1 MGLLDDAI
9 REHLELKRR
18 AGADPGEIAR
28 TENEALA
35 PVVPDP
41 APADE
46 PASPPHADEAYAA
59 DDSFTDQVAS
69 AAPGF
74 EEIAEET
81 AELDM
86 QAVLDAED
94 EHPQGIVSAQEPAGR
109 EEQAAG
115 GEEQR
120 TRPVRAPTSE
130 LSHEDSLEWEMPGA
144 EDRTA
149 PPPEI
154 PGQEKLTF
162 D

>member
-28 TENEALA
+28 TANEALA

-41 APADE
+41 APHE
-46 PASPPHADEAYAA
+46 PASPPHADEAYASE
-59 DDSFTDQVAS
+59 DGFTDQVVS
-69 AAPGF
+69 VAPGF
-74 EEIAEET
+74 EDVGEET

-94 EHPQGIVSAQEPAGR
+94 EHPQGAVSAQEPAG
-109 EEQAAG
+109 
-115 GEEQR
+115 GEEQLA
-120 TRPVRAPTSE
+120 RPVRAPTSG

-144 EDRTA
+144 EDRAA

-162 D
+162 E

>member
-41 APADE
+41 DAADE
-46 PASPPHADEAYAA
+46 PASPPQAAEAYPDGDGLAGEAVVGAA
-59 DDSFTDQVAS
+59 
-69 AAPGF
+69 GF
-74 EEIAEET
+74 EDVGEET

-86 QAVLDAED
+86 QSVLDAEN
-94 EHPQGIVSAQEPAGR
+94 EHPQATVSSHEPPA
-109 EEQAAG
+109 EETQAA
-115 GEEQR
+115 
-120 TRPVRAPTSE
+120 RPVRAPTAE
-130 LSHEDSLEWEMPGA
+130 ASHEDSLEWEMPGA
-144 EDRTA
+144 EERTA

-162 D
+162 E

>member
-41 APADE
+41 GPADE
-46 PASPPHADEAYAA
+46 PASPPHAEEAYAA
-59 DDSFTDQVAS
+59 QDGLSDQLAS
-69 AAPGF
+69 ATPGF
-74 EEIAEET
+74 EEVGEET

-86 QAVLDAED
+86 QTVLDAED
-94 EHPQGIVSAQEPAGR
+94 EHPQGTVSPQEPAG
-109 EEQAAG
+109 
-115 GEEQR
+115 GEGHLA
-120 TRPVRAPTSE
+120 RPVRAPTSE
-130 LSHEDSLEWEMPGA
+130 MSHDDSLEWEMPGT

-162 D
+162 E

>member
-41 APADE
+41 DPPPDPDPAAE
-46 PASPPHADEAYAA
+46 PASPHAEEAHAA
-59 DDSFTDQVAS
+59 EDGVAEHLAS

-74 EEIAEET
+74 EEVGEET

-86 QAVLDAED
+86 QAVLEAED
-94 EHPQGIVSAQEPAGR
+94 KHPHGMVSAQEPAGADG
-109 EEQAAG
+109 QTA
-115 GEEQR
+115 
-120 TRPVRAPTSE
+120 RPVRAPTSE
-130 LSHEDSLEWEMPGA
+130 MSREDSLEWEMPGA
-144 EDRTA
+144 EDRAA

-162 D
+162 E

>member
-35 PVVPDP
+35 PVVPDSDP
-41 APADE
+41 AGE
-46 PASPPHADEAYAA
+46 PASAPSADEAYPPANGF
-59 DDSFTDQVAS
+59 DERVAS

-74 EEIAEET
+74 EEVGEET

-86 QAVLDAED
+86 RAVLDAED
-94 EHPQGIVSAQEPAGR
+94 EHPQAIVGAHEPA
-109 EEQAAG
+109 EPEQGA
-115 GEEQR
+115 
-120 TRPVRAPTSE
+120 RPVRAPGAEASQ
-130 LSHEDSLEWEMPGA
+130 EDSLEWEMPGA
-144 EDRTA
+144 HDRDA

-162 D
+162 E